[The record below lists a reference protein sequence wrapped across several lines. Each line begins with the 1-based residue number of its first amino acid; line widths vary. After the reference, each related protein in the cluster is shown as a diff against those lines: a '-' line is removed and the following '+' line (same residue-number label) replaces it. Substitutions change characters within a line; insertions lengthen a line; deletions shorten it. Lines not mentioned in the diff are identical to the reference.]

1 MWRGQIG
8 GSMGSAVSA
17 LLASGIIA
25 ALATSAVGEPVSVA
39 TGDLHRF
46 VSGKT
51 VVLNTGIGP
60 LPISF
65 RENGTMHGRAGSQP
79 LAAYAGQAQDH
90 GVWWIQGGQVC
101 QRWSKWLEGRAQCV
115 TFEVNGRQLHWR
127 STDGYEGTAVIASH

>member
-1 MWRGQIG
+1 MRFTVA
-8 GSMGSAVSA
+8 AVLTAGA
-17 LLASGIIA
+17 LA
-25 ALATSAVGEPVSVA
+25 ACATSAVSEPIQVA
-39 TGDLHRF
+39 ATDLHRF

-51 VVLNTGIGP
+51 VVLHTRMGP

-101 QRWSKWLEGRAQCV
+101 QRWSKWLEGRSQCV

>member
-1 MWRGQIG
+1 MR
-8 GSMGSAVSA
+8 SSVAAVLTASA
-17 LLASGIIA
+17 IA
-25 ALATSAVGEPVSVA
+25 ACAASAASEPIRVAAT
-39 TGDLHRF
+39 DLHRF
-46 VSGKT
+46 VAGKT
-51 VVLNTGIGP
+51 VILNTRIGP

-90 GVWWIQGGQVC
+90 GVWWIEGGQVC
-101 QRWSKWLEGRAQCV
+101 QRWSKWLEGRPQCV